1 MSKKAY
7 PNNRTQNAQKGY
19 FGNMAGSLSAAVAP
33 ILDVLK
39 PSRKE
44 NVIGNMRPYQNAKS
58 TVSNS
63 YLYDPSDKP
72 APTISREIEDKF
84 IKMFEIIQEPW
95 EMFKPKGRKNF
106 ISYPYIL
113 YKFCE
118 LLELEYL
125 LDYFPMLDFP
135 NLAIPDKVW
144 KQICGYLKWEFYP
157 TE

>member
-1 MSKKAY
+1 
-7 PNNRTQNAQKGY
+7 
-19 FGNMAGSLSAAVAP
+19 
-33 ILDVLK
+33 
-39 PSRKE
+39 
-44 NVIGNMRPYQNAKS
+44 
-58 TVSNS
+58 
-63 YLYDPSDKP
+63 
-72 APTISREIEDKF
+72 
-84 IKMFEIIQEPW
+84 MFEMIQEPW